1 MNVVFKEDA
10 ILASANKLFI
20 EQGYKATTMRQVSD
34 DAGVSLGL
42 IGYYYKSKRQL
53 AVRILTLYISYLKKE
68 LAKYVDITQ
77 NPLLHSA
84 ALVRIC
90 IEFFYRP
97 IYRNFYL
104 EALAYDIYMESI
116 QSLGNMAGQKIGQA
130 YNTKL
135 SDDIMLLYDNY
146 IPPSVEKILVLNKE
160 DGKFPS
166 INYEDIPDIV
176 FSASVEKFIDHKAIK
191 KAAIEGKV
199 LARKV
204 LSGLPENVNEKI
216 ISLNEVAASL

>member
-146 IPPSVEKILVLNKE
+146 IPPVLKKFLSSIKRTANSPLLIMRIFRILFFPPRWRSLLTIRPLKKRLLRV
-160 DGKFPS
+160 KFWP
-166 INYEDIPDIV
+166 
-176 FSASVEKFIDHKAIK
+176 EKFFPACRKMLMK
-191 KAAIEGKV
+191 K
-199 LARKV
+199 
-204 LSGLPENVNEKI
+204 S
-216 ISLNEVAASL
+216 SL